1 MREFSEDRF
10 LLFATRGGLVKKTAL
25 SAYSNVRS
33 SGIRAINIVESD
45 ELIDVYLTDGSN
57 EVLLATRNGKAIR
70 FNESDVREMGRSA
83 RGVKGI
89 SLARGDA
96 VVGLVVAARED
107 AALLV
112 VCERGLGKRTDIT
125 SYRVQ
130 RRGGKGVI
138 NVRLTQKT
146 GKVVAI
152 KEVRDKDELVL
163 ITRKGIVNRQP
174 VAEIRETGRAAQG
187 VRLVNL
193 DTGDL
198 VVDATCV
205 ALEDEADVLA
215 AAEPPK
221 AAT

>member
-1 MREFSEDRF
+1 M
-10 LLFATRGGLVKKTAL
+10 
-25 SAYSNVRS
+25 
-33 SGIRAINIVESD
+33 
-45 ELIDVYLTDGSN
+45 
-57 EVLLATRNGKAIR
+57 
-70 FNESDVREMGRSA
+70 
-83 RGVKGI
+83 
-89 SLARGDA
+89 
-96 VVGLVVAARED
+96 
-107 AALLV
+107 
-112 VCERGLGKRTDIT
+112 
-125 SYRVQ
+125 
-130 RRGGKGVI
+130 
-138 NVRLTQKT
+138 RLTQKT